1 MAPNDDRFPAT
12 RNWFHSVEQGSD
24 EWHDLRRGMVTAST
38 IGALITPK
46 TLKVSTAQTGL
57 TKLAE
62 IAAERITARSE
73 EPFWSRD
80 TERGYFYE
88 PYARDEYAKH
98 QGVEVHEVGFMVR
111 HLAGH
116 QIGYSP
122 DGLVNDDGLIEIKSR
137 KQRIQVQHIL
147 AGEVPAENMA
157 QLQTGLFVSGR
168 NWIDYCSYS
177 TGMPMMIIRVEP
189 APKWQQAIAD
199 ALVYAE
205 AKISEITQQYED
217 RIQSMPVTEYVEQI
231 DDWDLELGGLTT

>member
-1 MAPNDDRFPAT
+1 MT
-12 RNWFHSVEQGSD
+12 RNINQLIVYDDVIQGED
-24 EWHDLRRGMVTAST
+24 EWHELRRGMITAST

-80 TERGYFYE
+80 TERGHFYE

-111 HLAGH
+111 HIAGY

-122 DGLVNDDGLIEIKSR
+122 DGLVNDDGLIEVKSR

-168 NWIDYCSYS
+168 DWIDYCSYS

-189 APKWQQAIAD
+189 DAKWQQAIAD

-231 DDWDLELGGLTT
+231 DEMEIQI

>member
-1 MAPNDDRFPAT
+1 MT
-12 RNWFHSVEQGSD
+12 RNINQLIVYDDVIQGED
-24 EWHDLRRGMVTAST
+24 EWHELRRGMITAST

-80 TERGYFYE
+80 TERGHFYE

-111 HLAGH
+111 HLAGY

-122 DGLVNDDGLIEIKSR
+122 DGLVNDDGLIEVKSR

-168 NWIDYCSYS
+168 DWIDYCSYS

-189 APKWQQAIAD
+189 DPKWQQAIAD

-217 RIQSMPVTEYVEQI
+217 RIQSMPATEYVEQI